1 MEIDRLDTCR
11 RLITYATAIRKAS
24 GLTTNNVAEKIG
36 VKQQQISRLEGGTV
50 LPTLASFVSYADGIG
65 CEVELVRKDSKND
78 YRMLSEMLLDAID
91 SNDKEST
98 ARIINDLRTKVYQD
112 QLEELELNETACD
125 LLLKMNDKSVP
136 VTVETK
142 KAKSPNKRLKSYS
155 KKLKGDK

>member
-1 MEIDRLDTCR
+1 MEADRLDTCR

-98 ARIINDLRTKVYQD
+98 ARILNDLRTKVYQD
-112 QLEELELNETACD
+112 QLEELGLNETACD

-142 KAKSPNKRLKSYS
+142 KVKSPNKRLKSYS
-155 KKLKGDK
+155 KKLKGGK